1 MTAERICAIETL
13 TAQGMGWVDTDTRSI
28 VPPLFPSTAFE
39 READLTYKNGR
50 TYTRADNPTYD
61 QVSALLVALEG
72 GREAQLYSSGMAAI
86 VAIFDALEPGDRVLV
101 PESVYYGVRKWLTAH
116 AGPAGTPYRFIEN
129 GCAEALETALRRER
143 TRIVWIETPSNPD
156 WQVTDIEAFCRI
168 AHAHGALAVVDN
180 TVATPV
186 LTRPLALGADIVMHS
201 CTKYLNGHGD
211 VLTGALVAREE
222 TQFWRRIREVAHD
235 AGGLPG
241 SFEAWLLLRGMRTLF
256 LRMGRIS
263 SSALTIAEHFK
274 EHPKVG
280 ALLYPGLPGD
290 PGHEVA
296 ARQMRGGFGGMLSMR
311 MRGGREAAV
320 GVQARVRL
328 FKRATSFGTTES
340 LIEHRAS
347 YEGPQTRVPDD
358 LLRLSIGLEDPRD
371 LIEDL
376 EQALGP
382 S

>member
-1 MTAERICAIETL
+1 MTAGRTCTIETL
-13 TAQGMGWVDTDTRSI
+13 TAQGMGWVDADTRSI

-39 READLTYKNGR
+39 RGADLAYKDGR

-61 QVSALLVALEG
+61 QVSALLAALEG
-72 GREAQLYSSGMAAI
+72 GRAAQLYASGMAAI

-116 AGPAGTPYRFIEN
+116 AGPAGTQCRFIEN
-129 GCAEALETALRRER
+129 GCAEALETELRRER

-211 VLTGALVAREE
+211 VLAGALVTREE
-222 TQFWRRIREVAHD
+222 TPFWRRIREVAHD

-256 LRMGRIS
+256 LRMERIS
-263 SSALTIAEHFK
+263 TSALAIAEHFK

-328 FKRATSFGTTES
+328 FRRATSFGTTES

-358 LLRLSIGLEDPRD
+358 LLRLSIGLEDPLD

-376 EQALGP
+376 EQALGAC
-382 S
+382 